1 MNECLGRQK
10 CHADARRI
18 ALQSANGG
26 KGVCKHYQ
34 GQESKPAALRKEG
47 VDRNRSTGNAVTPDE
62 ERRG

>member
-1 MNECLGRQK
+1 MPMPG
-10 CHADARRI
+10 AI
-18 ALQSANGG
+18 AFQSANDG

-34 GQESKPAALRKEG
+34 GHESMPAALRKEG